1 MRPAAFA
8 IALPNINELIRDLDG
23 RLLPFGWARLLVR
36 LLRQRPRTG
45 RVALMGVRK
54 RYQRTPL
61 GLGLAC
67 LVIDTVRRAGQARG
81 VREVE
86 LSWILEDNLG
96 VRRILEA
103 LGGTPYK
110 RYRIYEKDLG

>member
-1 MRPAAFA
+1 
-8 IALPNINELIRDLDG
+8 
-23 RLLPFGWARLLVR
+23 
-36 LLRQRPRTG
+36 
-45 RVALMGVRK
+45 
-54 RYQRTPL
+54 
-61 GLGLAC
+61 
-67 LVIDTVRRAGQARG
+67 
-81 VREVE
+81 VE